1 MTVSIQSAL
10 ALTVSSVALFAAHQV
25 GDYWLQ
31 TPGQAMTKGGAGWVA
46 RAACAR
52 HVLVLTVAKTLALL
66 AAFSVP
72 GLPIRPGWWCA
83 GLAVDAASHYWA
95 DRRTTLRRLASLLG
109 PAKVAFFDLGTPR
122 AGHDDKPCTGTG
134 AAHLD
139 QSWHMAWLFVTALI
153 LAWGA
158 R

>member
-1 MTVSIQSAL
+1 MTTSLQSAAVL
-10 ALTVSSVALFAAHQV
+10 ATSSAALFAAHQV

-31 TPGQAMTKGGAGWVA
+31 THGQAMAKGGAGWTA

-52 HVLVLTVAKTLALL
+52 HVLVLVLVKAVALF
-66 AAFSVP
+66 AAFAVT
-72 GLPIRPGWWCA
+72 GLPVRPGWWAA
-83 GLAVDAASHYWA
+83 GLTVDAVSHYWA
-95 DRRTTLRRLASLLG
+95 DRRTTLRRLAGLLG
-109 PAKVAFFDLGTPR
+109 PNKVAFFDLGTPR
-122 AGHDDKPCTGTG
+122 AGHDDKPCMGTG

-139 QSWHMAWLFVTALI
+139 QSWHMAWLFVTALV